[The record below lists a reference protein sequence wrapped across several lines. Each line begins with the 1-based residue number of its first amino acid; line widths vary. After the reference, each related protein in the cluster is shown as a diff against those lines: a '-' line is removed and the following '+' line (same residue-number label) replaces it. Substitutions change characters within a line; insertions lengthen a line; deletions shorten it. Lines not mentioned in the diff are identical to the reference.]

1 MPSCMLQNSGGVE
14 IDLSPASGG
23 TGTDGWVTIIFNND
37 HNDQGEVIQVLML
50 ATGCGFDEAYCEM
63 WEAHTFG
70 KAPVHFASENE
81 CRQAAETI
89 SGIGVKTEVRREW
102 D

>member
-1 MPSCMLQNSGGVE
+1 M
-14 IDLSPASGG
+14 
-23 TGTDGWVTIIFNND
+23 
-37 HNDQGEVIQVLML
+37 LML

-89 SGIGVKTEVRREW
+89 SSIGVKTEVRREW